1 MPAKD
6 DIAEE
11 KDEKM
16 KEKSINESGFVDA
29 TDVCDANMVLG
40 PCATVCKI

>member
-6 DIAEE
+6 DIAKE

-16 KEKSINESGFVDA
+16 KEKSINESGFVNA
-29 TDVCDANMVLG
+29 TDVCDTNMLLG
-40 PCATVCKI
+40 PCATVRKI